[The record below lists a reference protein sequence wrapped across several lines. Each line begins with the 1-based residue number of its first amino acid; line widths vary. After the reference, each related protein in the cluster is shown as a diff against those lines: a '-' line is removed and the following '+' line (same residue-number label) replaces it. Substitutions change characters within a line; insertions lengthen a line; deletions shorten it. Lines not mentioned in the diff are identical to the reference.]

1 MAVYNHHSV
10 LKKQSAEQQK
20 CGQQSRGSE
29 ALGIVGQSPEDP
41 RCREQCSSSGS
52 IDGKVQWEPILW
64 KWGATVTRTP
74 GNISQH
80 SQNLQ
85 SWGENLITGILGSYI
100 SCVQGPVGILG
111 SKGYRCSLV
120 VMKSSRFLLFPFS
133 PWSEIPLGGIFLGA
147 KLLWTSGWGKAGK
160 QLPMLFYAVILRFC
174 ALQGFR
180 CYFIAVQSFQRAVFC
195 CSVTLHVLFLWRS

>member
-1 MAVYNHHSV
+1 M
-10 LKKQSAEQQK
+10 
-20 CGQQSRGSE
+20 
-29 ALGIVGQSPEDP
+29 
-41 RCREQCSSSGS
+41 
-52 IDGKVQWEPILW
+52 
-64 KWGATVTRTP
+64 TRTP

-133 PWSEIPLGGIFLGA
+133 PWSEIPPGGSFLVPSCFGPVDGA
-147 KLLWTSGWGKAGK
+147 RQVNSFLCFSMQSSSDFVLYRVSAATLLQSRAFRELFFAALSLFTFCFYEGVKHCDLHIHH
-160 QLPMLFYAVILRFC
+160 LPH
-174 ALQGFR
+174 
-180 CYFIAVQSFQRAVFC
+180 
-195 CSVTLHVLFLWRS
+195 VT